1 MKTRNNLLTLVAA
14 LAMIFTVATA
24 KAEGYQYKASGHETI
39 EEASLEMESWMT
51 DASVWNTNSFY
62 FEEAESTLEL
72 ENWMTDEDV
81 WSQQDTAVN
90 VEEES
95 DESLA
100 LESWMTDN
108 QVWNL

>member
-1 MKTRNNLLTLVAA
+1 MKTRNNLMTLVATI
-14 LAMIFTVATA
+14 AMIFTVATA
-24 KAEGYQYKASGHETI
+24 KAEGYKYNASGHETI

-51 DASVWNTNSFY
+51 DESVWNTNSFY

-72 ENWMTDEDV
+72 ENWMTNENL
-81 WSQQDTAVN
+81 WSQENNNDT

-95 DESLA
+95 DQSLV
-100 LESWMTDN
+100 LESWMTND